1 MKNNEFYAVS
11 ERATDLMH
19 IAIINKD
26 YGKAELA
33 YFKTLEEAEEFLRN
47 LELYKDG
54 KTTFKNSRFVRMVE
68 YYVDEY
74 PSYRRVQHIFFIEK
88 KKMAWLDS
96 FSIAGSMII
105 GMAAA
110 VIVGLL

>member
-1 MKNNEFYAVS
+1 MNNEFYAVC

-47 LELYKDG
+47 LELYKEDR

-68 YYVDEY
+68 YYIDEF

-88 KKMAWLDS
+88 KVFFGNVRNQK
-96 FSIAGSMII
+96 
-105 GMAAA
+105 
-110 VIVGLL
+110 

>member
-1 MKNNEFYAVS
+1 MNNEFYAVC

-26 YGKAELA
+26 YGKEELA

-47 LELYKDG
+47 LELYKEDR

-68 YYVDEY
+68 YYVEEF
-74 PSYRRVQHIFFIEK
+74 PSYKRTQHIFFIEK
-88 KKMAWLDS
+88 KVFFGD
-96 FSIAGSMII
+96 
-105 GMAAA
+105 
-110 VIVGLL
+110 VRN